1 MKTNSI
7 SFANLICRFGETKVL
22 LDLAREIVLP
32 AFLDHTLLRKS
43 GEDTQYFFYQTEL
56 REYQNVFDPDSP
68 VPLLVVHGRF
78 IKNTVLRRTQVF
90 EEEVGLVPNEE
101 AIESAPSAFFVF
113 VLNNHKVIYL
123 PETPHAPALGA
134 FGSTVRAFL
143 RKSHWAYINALHQQ
157 SKAADNPIPKKH
169 LLIDFPHPTVDL
181 VPQASKG
188 SIEEFLLTFQTLTR
202 FELQILDTNQELQSS
217 DLYRQIRQVRAE
229 LRARKTMLAHESPAG
244 LDKTQAVEQIHAG
257 AATGN
262 QTIRIVGKSEDGS
275 VVTGNNDNVKL
286 RVPIEDVPDDPRL
299 RAQRLIQ
306 VYENQLA
313 QGVLA
318 RDAAQPN
325 VEQIQQLRQDL
336 EQ

>member
-43 GEDTQYFFYQTEL
+43 GGDTQYFFYQTEL

-90 EEEVGLVPNEE
+90 EAEVGLVPNEE

-134 FGSTVRAFL
+134 FGSTVSAFL

-157 SKAADNPIPKKH
+157 SKAADHPIPKKH
-169 LLIDFPHPTVDL
+169 LLIDFPRPTVEL

-217 DLYRQIRQVRAE
+217 DLYRQIRQVKAE
-229 LRARKTMLAHESPAG
+229 LRARKTLLAHESAAG
-244 LDKTQAVEQIHAG
+244 LDKTEAVQQIHAG

-262 QTIRIVGKSEDGS
+262 QNVRIVGKSEDGS

-286 RVPIEDVPDDPRL
+286 RVPIEDVADDPQL
-299 RAQRLIQ
+299 RAQQLIQ

-313 QGVLA
+313 QGILA
-318 RDAAQPN
+318 RDATQPN